1 MKKRAYS
8 WGLFLKSS
16 TFFFFKSKQMF
27 KIFEVSG
34 VPGSR
39 FQMTACTK
47 FKINNTKKTKGWS
60 HMGDGGFPKPL
71 QGGKRCPVVI
81 YIYMYIKDDLDLMF
95 PFEWFNHYTCDELTS
110 ENWHGELF
118 YRTLL
123 LLGFYPSTEDS
134 LNDGMTA

>member
-1 MKKRAYS
+1 MSIYIYMQKY
-8 WGLFLKSS
+8 
-16 TFFFFKSKQMF
+16 
-27 KIFEVSG
+27 
-34 VPGSR
+34 
-39 FQMTACTK
+39 
-47 FKINNTKKTKGWS
+47 
-60 HMGDGGFPKPL
+60 
-71 QGGKRCPVVI
+71 I